1 MKEVIVVG
9 GTDTIFEYLGTI
21 KLNITL
27 VQYKEKI
34 TGYQISRATK
44 IILIDEEMSYGE
56 ILEQVE
62 LEHSRREF
70 DVILTMTENC
80 IDLCS
85 KLKDDL
91 KIEGISKI
99 STGYVRNKYKMRLK
113 FKELGIPTMNFLKV
127 GNKSEIKMFYDD
139 CEVGETI
146 LKPLSGTGSEGIV
159 KISGKEDIDSAWSWI
174 GDGTGDLLVEE
185 FVGGSEYSAEGV
197 FVNGKHKLLA
207 ITKKYTTGDPHFI
220 ETAHIQPYNLPEKYY
235 KKIELYVKMFFES
248 LGIYM
253 GATHT
258 EFKIFRD
265 EVYIIETHTR
275 YGGDRIWELLL
286 LTKGISQQNA
296 IFAEIAQ
303 KTADKFPVKFKI
315 AASVFVIPKKMG
327 NTYTLEQLTNLKK
340 IKGFYKTDLDSK
352 YYPVRELK
360 SSYERIGY
368 VIVGADNFE
377 ELQKCILEVKDILE
391 IE

>member
-9 GTDTIFEYLGTI
+9 GTDTIFEYLGTV
-21 KLNITL
+21 KLHITL

-34 TGYQISRATK
+34 TEYQISKATK
-44 IILIDEEMSYGE
+44 IILIDEGMSYGE
-56 ILEQVE
+56 ILEQVR
-62 LEHSRREF
+62 LEHSRRDF

-80 IDLCS
+80 VDLCS

-99 STGYVRNKYKMRLK
+99 ATSYVRDKYKMHLK

-127 GNKSEIKMFYDD
+127 RNKSELKKFYDD
-139 CEVGETI
+139 CELGETI
-146 LKPLSGTGSEGIV
+146 LKPLSGAASEGIV
-159 KISGKEDIDSAWSWI
+159 KISSKEDIDSAWSWA
-174 GDGTGDLLVEE
+174 DDSTKELLVEE
-185 FVGGSEYSAEGV
+185 FIDGTEYSAEGV
-197 FVNGKHKLLA
+197 FINGKHRLLA

-220 ETAHIQPYNLPEKYY
+220 ETTHVQPYNLSKKYY
-235 KKIELYVKMFFES
+235 KKVELYVKIFFES
-248 LGIYM
+248 LGIHM
-253 GATHT
+253 GSTHT

-286 LTKGISQQNA
+286 LTKGISQQNT
-296 IFAEIAQ
+296 IFAGIAQ
-303 KTADKFPVKFKI
+303 KNADNFPVKFKI
-315 AASVFVIPKKMG
+315 AASVFAMPKKGG
-327 NTYTLEQLTNLKK
+327 NIYTSEQLTNLKK
-340 IKGFYKTDLDSK
+340 IKGFYRTDLDSK

-377 ELQKCILEVKDILE
+377 ELQKRILKIKDILE

>member
-9 GTDTIFEYLGTI
+9 GTDTIFEYLGTV
-21 KLNITL
+21 KLHITL

-34 TGYQISRATK
+34 TEYQISKATK
-44 IILIDEEMSYGE
+44 IILIDEGMSYGE
-56 ILEQVE
+56 ILEQVR
-62 LEHSRREF
+62 LEHSRRDF

-80 IDLCS
+80 VDLCS

-99 STGYVRNKYKMRLK
+99 STSYVRDKYKMRLK

-127 GNKSEIKMFYDD
+127 RNKSELKKFYDD
-139 CEVGETI
+139 CGLGETI
-146 LKPLSGTGSEGIV
+146 LKPLSGAASEGIV
-159 KISGKEDIDSAWSWI
+159 KISSKEDIDSAWSWA
-174 GDGTGDLLVEE
+174 DDSTKELLVEE
-185 FVGGSEYSAEGV
+185 FIDGTEYSAEGV
-197 FVNGKHKLLA
+197 FINGKHRLLA

-220 ETAHIQPYNLPEKYY
+220 ETTHVQPYNLSKKYY
-235 KKIELYVKMFFES
+235 KKIELYVKLFFES
-248 LGIYM
+248 LGIHM
-253 GATHT
+253 GSTHT

-286 LTKGISQQNA
+286 LTKGISQQNT

-303 KTADKFPVKFKI
+303 KNADNFPVKFKI
-315 AASVFVIPKKMG
+315 AASVFAMPKKGG
-327 NTYTLEQLTNLKK
+327 NIYTSEQLTNLKK
-340 IKGFYKTDLDSK
+340 IKGFYRTDLDSK

-377 ELQKCILEVKDILE
+377 ELQKRILKIKDILE

>member
-9 GTDTIFEYLGTI
+9 GTDTIFEYLGTV
-21 KLNITL
+21 KLHITL

-34 TGYQISRATK
+34 TEYQISKATK
-44 IILIDEEMSYGE
+44 IILIDEGMSYGE
-56 ILEQVE
+56 ILEQVR
-62 LEHSRREF
+62 LEHSRRDF

-80 IDLCS
+80 VDLCS

-99 STGYVRNKYKMRLK
+99 ATSYVRDKYKMRLK

-127 GNKSEIKMFYDD
+127 RNKSELKKFYDD
-139 CEVGETI
+139 CELGETI
-146 LKPLSGTGSEGIV
+146 LKPLSGAASEGIV
-159 KISGKEDIDSAWSWI
+159 KISSKEDIDSAWSWA
-174 GDGTGDLLVEE
+174 DDSTKELLVEE
-185 FVGGSEYSAEGV
+185 FIDGTEYSAEGV
-197 FVNGKHKLLA
+197 FINGKHRLLA

-220 ETAHIQPYNLPEKYY
+220 ETTHVQPYNLSKKYY
-235 KKIELYVKMFFES
+235 KKVELYVKIFFES
-248 LGIYM
+248 LGIHM
-253 GATHT
+253 GSTHT

-286 LTKGISQQNA
+286 LTKGISQQNT
-296 IFAEIAQ
+296 IFAGIAQ
-303 KTADKFPVKFKI
+303 KNADNFPVKFKI
-315 AASVFVIPKKMG
+315 AASVFAMSKKGG
-327 NTYTLEQLTNLKK
+327 NIYTSEQLTNLKK
-340 IKGFYKTDLDSK
+340 IKGFYRTDLDSK

-377 ELQKCILEVKDILE
+377 ELQKRILKIKDILE

>member
-21 KLNITL
+21 KLHITL

-34 TGYQISRATK
+34 TEYQISKATK
-44 IILIDEEMSYGE
+44 IILIDEGMSYGE
-56 ILEQVE
+56 ILEQVR
-62 LEHSRREF
+62 LEHSRRDF

-99 STGYVRNKYKMRLK
+99 STSYVRDKYKMRLK

-127 GNKSEIKMFYDD
+127 RNKSELKKFYDD
-139 CEVGETI
+139 CELGETI
-146 LKPLSGTGSEGIV
+146 LKPLSGAASEGIV
-159 KISGKEDIDSAWSWI
+159 KISSKEDIDSAWGWADDS
-174 GDGTGDLLVEE
+174 TKELLVEE
-185 FVGGSEYSAEGV
+185 FVDGTEYSAEGV
-197 FVNGKHKLLA
+197 FINGKHRLLA

-220 ETAHIQPYNLPEKYY
+220 ETTHIQPYNLSKKYY
-235 KKIELYVKMFFES
+235 KKVELYVKIFFES
-248 LGIYM
+248 LGIHM
-253 GATHT
+253 GSTHT

-286 LTKGISQQNA
+286 LTKGISQQNT

-303 KTADKFPVKFKI
+303 KNADNFPVKFKI
-315 AASVFVIPKKMG
+315 AASVFAMPKKGG
-327 NTYTLEQLTNLKK
+327 NTYTSEQLTNLKK
-340 IKGFYKTDLDSK
+340 IKGFYRTDLDSK

-377 ELQKCILEVKDILE
+377 ELQKRILKIKDILE

>member
-9 GTDTIFEYLGTI
+9 GTDTIFEYLGTV
-21 KLNITL
+21 KLHITL

-34 TGYQISRATK
+34 TEYQISKATK
-44 IILIDEEMSYGE
+44 IILIDEGMSYGE
-56 ILEQVE
+56 ILEQVR
-62 LEHSRREF
+62 LEHSRRDF

-80 IDLCS
+80 VDLCS

-99 STGYVRNKYKMRLK
+99 ATSYVRDKYKMRLK

-127 GNKSEIKMFYDD
+127 RNKSELKKFYDD
-139 CEVGETI
+139 CELGETI
-146 LKPLSGTGSEGIV
+146 LKPLSGAASEGIV
-159 KISGKEDIDSAWSWI
+159 KISSKEDIDSAWSWA
-174 GDGTGDLLVEE
+174 DDSTKELLVEE
-185 FVGGSEYSAEGV
+185 FIDGTEYSAEGV
-197 FVNGKHKLLA
+197 FINGKHRLLA

-220 ETAHIQPYNLPEKYY
+220 ETTHVQPYNLSKKYY
-235 KKIELYVKMFFES
+235 KKVELYVKIFFES
-248 LGIYM
+248 LGIHM
-253 GATHT
+253 GSTHT

-286 LTKGISQQNA
+286 LTKGISQQNT
-296 IFAEIAQ
+296 IFAGIAQ
-303 KTADKFPVKFKI
+303 KNSDNFPVKFKI
-315 AASVFVIPKKMG
+315 AASVFAMPKKGG
-327 NTYTLEQLTNLKK
+327 NIYTSEQLTNLKK
-340 IKGFYKTDLDSK
+340 IKGFYRTDLDSK

-377 ELQKCILEVKDILE
+377 ELQKRILKIKDILE

>member
-9 GTDTIFEYLGTI
+9 GTDTIFEYLGTV
-21 KLNITL
+21 KLHITL

-34 TGYQISRATK
+34 TEYQISKATK
-44 IILIDEEMSYGE
+44 IILIDEGMSYGE
-56 ILEQVE
+56 ILEQVR
-62 LEHSRREF
+62 LEHSRRDF

-80 IDLCS
+80 VDLCS

-99 STGYVRNKYKMRLK
+99 ATSYVRDKYKMRLK

-127 GNKSEIKMFYDD
+127 RNKSELKKFYDD
-139 CEVGETI
+139 CELGETI
-146 LKPLSGTGSEGIV
+146 LKPLSGAASEGIV
-159 KISGKEDIDSAWSWI
+159 KISSKEDIDSAWSWA
-174 GDGTGDLLVEE
+174 DDSTKELLVEE
-185 FVGGSEYSAEGV
+185 FIDGTEYSAEGV
-197 FVNGKHKLLA
+197 FINGKHRLLA

-220 ETAHIQPYNLPEKYY
+220 ETTHVQPYNLSKKYY
-235 KKIELYVKMFFES
+235 KKVELYVKIFFES
-248 LGIYM
+248 LGIHM
-253 GATHT
+253 GSTHT

-286 LTKGISQQNA
+286 LTKGISQQNT
-296 IFAEIAQ
+296 IFAGIAQ
-303 KTADKFPVKFKI
+303 KNADNFPVKFKI
-315 AASVFVIPKKMG
+315 AASVFAMPKKGG
-327 NTYTLEQLTNLKK
+327 NIYTSEQLTNLKK
-340 IKGFYKTDLDSK
+340 IKGFYRTDLDSK

-377 ELQKCILEVKDILE
+377 ELQKRILKIKDILE